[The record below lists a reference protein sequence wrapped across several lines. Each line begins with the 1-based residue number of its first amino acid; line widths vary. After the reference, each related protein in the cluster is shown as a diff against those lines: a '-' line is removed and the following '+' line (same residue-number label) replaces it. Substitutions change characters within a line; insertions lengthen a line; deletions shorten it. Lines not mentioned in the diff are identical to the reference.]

1 MTYSATSKNSWL
13 EVLRKYLCKKSCI
26 GYAESKN
33 KIFGDSQI
41 HADVNPSSS
50 STSFMGSMS
59 TSCHT
64 MLFPKGMEGFAKA
77 LGHGVEG
84 YSSLEIY
91 EKLQLLILL
100 CDDVLSTTYMRLNN
114 LLINSICFCVALSL
128 VISNFQSSYAIQFVY
143 YNITK

>member
-1 MTYSATSKNSWL
+1 VTYSATSKNSWL
-13 EVLRKYLCKKSCI
+13 EVLRKHLCKKSCI

-33 KIFGDSQI
+33 KIS

-91 EKLQLLILL
+91 EKLQLVILL

-114 LLINSICFCVALSL
+114 LLIIFL
-128 VISNFQSSYAIQFVY
+128 FFFV
-143 YNITK
+143 

>member
-1 MTYSATSKNSWL
+1 VTYSATSKNSWL
-13 EVLRKYLCKKSCI
+13 EVLRKHLCKKSCI
-26 GYAESKN
+26 GYVESKN
-33 KIFGDSQI
+33 KISDDSQI
-41 HADVNPSSS
+41 HANNVNPSSS
-50 STSFMGSMS
+50 STSFVGSMS

-100 CDDVLSTTYMRLNN
+100 CDDVLSTTY
-114 LLINSICFCVALSL
+114 I
-128 VISNFQSSYAIQFVY
+128 
-143 YNITK
+143 